1 MNCTNCGAQLTGVE
15 NVCPN
20 CGTPVV
26 KEEVLTPAAETP
38 AVAPAPVVETPVMEP
53 VAPAPVVE
61 PTPAVAPAPV
71 VETPVME
78 QTPVAPTPVVEPAPV
93 VETPVME
100 PVAPVVEPTP
110 AVAPAPTGFVEP
122 AVAAQQP
129 TMTAAQPAQAEAPKK
144 DNKTII
150 LIIALVAVAVIAVVV
165 YFLVLAPANTPA
177 SPAPTTNNGGTETPV
192 STATKESYAGYT
204 FTLPEGYKAQTS
216 DEYGLMIGNSERVMS
231 VAVDYS
237 HNYEA
242 YKTALSAKYP
252 DQKDKLIN
260 TISGREYLILV
271 YTDETGAKGSQY
283 VTKADDNT
291 TFIGMMVRSDYTQA
305 TTEDFSVATEVLDSA
320 TKGTSS
326 FAAGDDLDA
335 GKSGEKI
342 YTFAK
347 DKFSFE
353 EKGE

>member
-1 MNCTNCGAQLTGVE
+1 
-15 NVCPN
+15 
-20 CGTPVV
+20 
-26 KEEVLTPAAETP
+26 
-38 AVAPAPVVETPVMEP
+38 
-53 VAPAPVVE
+53 
-61 PTPAVAPAPV
+61 
-71 VETPVME
+71 
-78 QTPVAPTPVVEPAPV
+78 
-93 VETPVME
+93 
-100 PVAPVVEPTP
+100 
-110 AVAPAPTGFVEP
+110 
-122 AVAAQQP
+122 
-129 TMTAAQPAQAEAPKK
+129 
-144 DNKTII
+144 
-150 LIIALVAVAVIAVVV
+150 
-165 YFLVLAPANTPA
+165 
-177 SPAPTTNNGGTETPV
+177 
-192 STATKESYAGYT
+192 
-204 FTLPEGYKAQTS
+204 
-216 DEYGLMIGNSERVMS
+216 MIGNSERVMS

-271 YTDETGAKGSQY
+271 YTDENGAKGSQY

-291 TFIGMMVRSDYTQA
+291 TFVGMMVRSDYTQA

>member
-1 MNCTNCGAQLTGVE
+1 MY
-15 NVCPN
+15 
-20 CGTPVV
+20 
-26 KEEVLTPAAETP
+26 
-38 AVAPAPVVETPVMEP
+38 
-53 VAPAPVVE
+53 
-61 PTPAVAPAPV
+61 
-71 VETPVME
+71 
-78 QTPVAPTPVVEPAPV
+78 
-93 VETPVME
+93 
-100 PVAPVVEPTP
+100 
-110 AVAPAPTGFVEP
+110 FV
-122 AVAAQQP
+122 
-129 TMTAAQPAQAEAPKK
+129 
-144 DNKTII
+144 
-150 LIIALVAVAVIAVVV
+150 
-165 YFLVLAPANTPA
+165 VLAPANTPA
-177 SPAPTTNNGGTETPV
+177 SPAPTNNGGTETPV
-192 STATKESYAGYT
+192 STTTATKESYAGYT
-204 FTLPEGYKAQTS
+204 FTLPEGYEAKTS

-271 YTDETGAKGSQY
+271 YTDENGAKGSQY

-291 TFIGMMVRSDYTQA
+291 TFVGMMVRSDYTQA
-305 TTEDFSVATEVLDSA
+305 TTTDFSVATEVLDSA